1 MTPSP
6 SFPVYQG
13 SPISREDIGLQVH
26 LHREDLDLLVAHLNT
41 LDVGWVKVQVS
52 WKIYQPDPARY
63 DDERFGELDR
73 LVAAAID
80 NDINVLLSVAKAPEW
95 SRPTTELDGPPAD
108 HSHFEAFMGILAA
121 RYQGRVAAYELWNE
135 SNLQREWNGFPLNAA
150 DLVALI
156 GAGAKG
162 VKAAD
167 PDAILVS
174 GAPAATGINDGIT
187 AIDDRVYLQQ
197 MIDAGVAEIVDAIG
211 AHPYGWANPPDSSF
225 TNPDPAVP
233 SHNDHPSFFFMDTL
247 TDYRSILDLRGYQNK
262 PLWVT
267 EFGWGTFDGLD
278 ASPPEE
284 VAFMAFVDET
294 QQAAYTL
301 RSYEMASQWP
311 GIGPLFLW
319 NLNFAPRLGSPY
331 AESGYSL
338 LRTDGSTRPAY
349 LAMTT
354 ITKKVE

>member
-1 MTPSP
+1 
-6 SFPVYQG
+6 
-13 SPISREDIGLQVH
+13 
-26 LHREDLDLLVAHLNT
+26 
-41 LDVGWVKVQVS
+41 
-52 WKIYQPDPARY
+52 
-63 DDERFGELDR
+63 
-73 LVAAAID
+73 
-80 NDINVLLSVAKAPEW
+80 
-95 SRPTTELDGPPAD
+95 
-108 HSHFEAFMGILAA
+108 
-121 RYQGRVAAYELWNE
+121 
-135 SNLQREWNGFPLNAA
+135 
-150 DLVALI
+150 
-156 GAGAKG
+156 

-247 TDYRSILDLRGYQNK
+247 TDYRSILDLSGYQDK

-294 QQAAYTL
+294 QQAVYTL

-311 GIGPLFLW
+311 GVGPLFLW